1 VVKQVQKILETL
13 IPLSETYS
21 GCIFDFDG
29 VIVDS
34 EPVHAEAKQITLNH
48 FKIKYPET
56 IFSDFKGRPDS
67 VFFNYVSKHLT
78 GDLQAEHELHS
89 FKNKVYLDL
98 FNNVKL
104 IDGIV
109 PFLELCRFKFS
120 TLAMATSATVN
131 DLNLVFNK
139 YELKKY
145 FDVIVTG
152 EDTVRHKP
160 DPEPFLQ
167 ALAAAGKTSSELFII
182 EDSPNGIIAGKAAGC
197 FVAGITTSFDKNVL
211 KKAGADIIVN
221 DFMGMAEK
229 L

>member
-1 VVKQVQKILETL
+1 MRKILENIT
-13 IPLSETYS
+13 PLSEKFS

-34 EPVHAEAKQITLNH
+34 EPMHAEAKKVTLDH
-48 FKIKYPET
+48 FNIEYPET

-67 VFFNYVSKHLT
+67 VFFTYVSGSLT
-78 GDLQAEHELHS
+78 GDRYSENELHS
-89 FKNKVYLDL
+89 YKNKVYLDL
-98 FNNVKL
+98 FCNVKL

-109 PFLELCRFKFS
+109 PFLELCKFKFS
-120 TLAMATSATVN
+120 TMAMATSATVN
-131 DLNLVFNK
+131 DLNLVFDK
-139 YELKKY
+139 YGLNTY
-145 FDVIVTG
+145 FDIIISG
-152 EDTVRHKP
+152 DDTVKHKP
-160 DPEPFLQ
+160 DPEPFLR
-167 ALAAAGKTSSELFII
+167 ALTATEKTSSELFII

-197 FVAGITTSFDKNVL
+197 FVAGITTSFDKEIL